1 MKFSLRFGKIL
12 RSLKLEGILFLTV
25 FFLGLGALLASPQ
38 ENKLRRNYELP
49 DDAYSN
55 LAQPVRPKATTEE
68 LSFRYFPPSK
78 DRKKAPPEFQNVR
91 ILYLDSASFLSNMAF
106 MAKSL
111 GVRCQYCH
119 DLKDFASESIPA
131 KQRAREM
138 IQMVEAMN
146 ATQTASPV
154 DCYTCHRGQTLA
166 VAAKAEEPRTE
177 SHVTDGDPPPADPPV
192 LEDKDLAEGSETI
205 EEERPDTSPTEGDV
219 DGKEAVA
226 LAKDALFG
234 TLLSH
239 GTDYIQEI
247 GRETFGEHF
256 QVEANLRFERGI
268 SGDIDILLPFWSVEG
283 DSTWF
288 FQPGLVL
295 WRDKHGT
302 RRQDVSFGLG
312 HRFHWSDS
320 IVGLGGFLD
329 YGLGY
334 GHSRLGVSV
343 DYQSDAGYLSVNL
356 YEGLSSWK
364 KGRSEGEIQ
373 YQEIAMS
380 GTELY
385 WDYAVTE
392 FLRLQG
398 RASTW
403 RLQDRNDQR
412 DARTGYEVGFAY
424 RLQSGT
430 ELVGG
435 YSHYDQIHKN
445 HWNLGLR
452 FNLPSARDS
461 VGGGSAPDLFR
472 PIEREKRIFTEE
484 RVIKFSLAPPQLGA
498 RSRQTVF
505 QGEVFAI
512 EVPALPQRPM
522 ADVVITPSHSGP
534 VFVEYS
540 TQRDGP
546 FNAALTLRFTPDNWD
561 QGKTIWARIQPLSES
576 RHADHGRVASNAV
589 LPVIITLNYQSSDP
603 RYDGLTASLTVE
615 VFGTTATT
623 LSQESLVIVEG
634 LTGTY
639 TIVLNSEPAA
649 DVEIEM
655 VSDNVDVTVTP
666 PSLTFTSSNWSVA
679 QTATVAAAQDD
690 DIADDS
696 ATISHRATSSD
707 TDYHDIYIND
717 ISVTVAD
724 DDLPTVTLVLSP
736 SSIDENGGSSTVT
749 ATLDYAL
756 SETTTV
762 TVSATAVSP
771 AVPGDFTLSTNKELI
786 IAAGQKESTGTV
798 TITAMNNNV
807 DAPDKSVTVSA
818 TVSNSQEVT
827 APSDVTLTILDDEG
841 TPTVT
846 LALSASSIGEN
857 GGSSTVT
864 ASLNRAS
871 SETTTVTVSATAV
884 SPAVAGDFTLSGT
897 TLTIAAGSTSS
908 TGTVTITANDNT
920 VDAPDKSVTV
930 SATASNDQGVTNP
943 SDETLTI
950 TDDEGTPTVTL
961 LLSAPSIGEN
971 GGSSTVTAS
980 LNHASSEATT
990 ITVSA
995 VAVSPAVTGDFTL
1008 SMNKELTITAGNTS
1022 STGTVTITAVNND
1035 VDAPNKSVTVS
1046 ATASNDQ
1053 GVTNPSD
1060 ETLTITDD
1068 EGAPTVTLSLD
1079 NTSID
1084 ENGGVATVTASLNHA
1099 SSRAVTVT
1107 VSAVAVSPAVAG
1119 DFTLSTNKELTIAA
1133 NATTSTGTVTI
1144 TANDNTVDASNK
1156 SVTVS
1161 GTVSDTTNFTAPPNV
1176 TLTILDDEG
1185 TPTVTLSLSASSIT
1199 ENGGSSTVTASLNRA
1214 SSRAVTVTVS
1224 AVAVSPA
1231 VAGDFTLS
1239 TNKELTIA
1247 ANATTSTGTVT
1258 ITANDN
1264 TVDAPNKSVTV
1275 SGTVSDTT
1283 NFTAPPNVTLMI
1295 TDNDAAPTVTLA
1307 LSSSS
1312 IGENGG
1318 STTVTASL
1326 NHASSEATTITV
1338 SATAVSPAV
1347 AGDFTLSTN
1356 KELTIA
1362 AGSTT
1367 STGTVTI
1374 TAVGN
1379 TVDAPNKSVTVSG
1392 SASNDQG
1399 VTVPSNLTLTI
1410 TDDDVAPTVTLS
1422 LSASSI
1428 TENGGSSTVTASL
1441 NHASSEDTT
1450 ITVSATAVSPAVA
1463 GDFTL
1468 SMNKE
1473 LTITAGNTSSTGTV
1487 TITAVN
1493 NDVDAPDKSATVS
1506 ATASNDQGVTA
1517 PSNLTLTITDD
1528 DAAPTVTLSL
1538 SASSI
1543 TENGGSSTV
1552 TASLN
1557 HASSEATT
1565 ITVSAVAVSP
1575 AVAGDFT
1582 LSTNKELTIAAG
1594 STTSTGTVTI
1604 TAVNNDVEAS
1614 DKSVTVSA
1622 TASNDQG
1629 VTAPSN
1635 LTLTITDDDGPDG
1648 ESLYTTKNCNVC
1660 HDSGIGGAPAPG
1672 SQDDFGPR
1680 LRDRM
1685 LSGLYDSAINGIP
1698 NTIMSARGGSD
1709 ATDAEL
1715 RAIVDYMVEGVEA
1728 STTTSTSQ

>member
-1 MKFSLRFGKIL
+1 MKFFLRFGKTL

-38 ENKLRRNYELP
+38 ENKLRKNYELP
-49 DDAYSN
+49 GDAYSN
-55 LAQPVRPKATTEE
+55 LAQPVRPKTAAEE

-78 DRKKAPPEFQNVR
+78 DRKKAPSEFQNVR

-119 DLKDFASESIPA
+119 DLKNFASESIPA

-146 ATQTASPV
+146 AAQTASPV
-154 DCYTCHRGQTLA
+154 DCHTCHQGQTLA
-166 VAAKAEEPRTE
+166 VATKAEEPRTE
-177 SHVTDGDPPPADPPV
+177 DHVTDGDPPPADPPV
-192 LEDKDLAEGSETI
+192 LEDKDLAEESETI
-205 EEERPDTSPTEGDV
+205 EEERPDTSHTERDV

-226 LAKDALFG
+226 LAKGALFG

-268 SGDIDILLPFWSVEG
+268 SGDIDILLPFWSVEE

-295 WRDKHGT
+295 WRDKHGI
-302 RRQDVSFGLG
+302 RRQDISLGLG
-312 HRFHWSDS
+312 HRFHWSGS

-364 KGRSEGEIQ
+364 KGRGEGEIR

-398 RASTW
+398 RASMW

-461 VGGGSAPDLFR
+461 VGSGSAPDLFR

-540 TQRDGP
+540 TQREGP
-546 FNAALTLRFTPDNWD
+546 FNAALALRFTPDNWD

-576 RHADHGRVASNAV
+576 RHADHGGVAGNAV
-589 LPVIITLNYQSSDP
+589 LPVVIVLNYQSSDP

-623 LSQESLVIVEG
+623 LSQESLLINEG
-634 LTGTY
+634 STDTY
-639 TIVLNSEPAA
+639 TIVLNSQPAT

-666 PSLTFTSSNWSVA
+666 SSLTFTASNWSVA
-679 QTATVAAAQDD
+679 QTATVTAAQDD

-717 ISVTVAD
+717 VSVTVAD

-736 SSIDENGGSSTVT
+736 SSIGENGGLSTVT
-749 ATLDYAL
+749 ATLDYA
-756 SETTTV
+756 SSQTTTI

-771 AVPGDFTLSTNKELI
+771 AVPGDFELSGTTLM

-798 TITAMNNNV
+798 TIAAMNNNV
-807 DAPDKSVTVSA
+807 DAPNKSVTVSA

-841 TPTVT
+841 TPTVA

-864 ASLNRAS
+864 ATLDYAS
-871 SETTTVTVSATAV
+871 SQTTTITVSATAV
-884 SPAVAGDFTLSGT
+884 SPAVPGDFELSGT

-943 SDETLTI
+943 SDETLMI

-961 LLSAPSIGEN
+961 SLSASSIGEN

-980 LNHASSEATT
+980 LNHASSEDTT

-995 VAVSPAVTGDFTL
+995 AAVSPAVAGDFTL
-1008 SMNKELTITAGNTS
+1008 SGTTLIIAAGQTA
-1022 STGTVTITAVNND
+1022 STGTVTITAND
-1035 VDAPNKSVTVS
+1035 NTVDAPNKSVTVS
-1046 ATASNDQ
+1046 ATASNNRD
-1053 GVTNPSD
+1053 VTNPSD

-1068 EGAPTVTLSLD
+1068 EGTPTVTLSLD

-1107 VSAVAVSPAVAG
+1107 VSAAAVSPAVAGDFTLSANKALTIAANATTSSGTVTITANDNTVDASNKSVTVSGTVSDTTNFTAPSNVTLTILDDEGTPTVTLLLDNTSIGENGGVATVTASLNRASSRGVTVTVSATAVSPAVAG
-1119 DFTLSTNKELTIAA
+1119 DFTLSTNKALTIAA

-1176 TLTILDDEG
+1176 TLMITDDDAA
-1185 TPTVTLSLSASSIT
+1185 PTVTLLLSASSIS
-1199 ENGGSSTVTASLNRA
+1199 ENGGSSTVTASLNHA
-1214 SSRAVTVTVS
+1214 SSKATTVTVS
-1224 AVAVSPA
+1224 AAAVSPA

-1258 ITANDN
+1258 ITANNN
-1264 TVDAPNKSVTV
+1264 TVDAPDKSVTV
-1275 SGTVSDTT
+1275 SATASNDQGVT
-1283 NFTAPPNVTLMI
+1283 NPPNKTLMI
-1295 TDNDAAPTVTLA
+1295 TDDDAAPTVTLL
-1307 LSSSS
+1307 LSASS
-1312 IGENGG
+1312 ISENGG
-1318 STTVTASL
+1318 SSTVTASL
-1326 NHASSEATTITV
+1326 NHASSKATTVTV
-1338 SATAVSPAV
+1338 SAAAVSPAV

-1362 AGSTT
+1362 ANATT

-1374 TAVGN
+1374 TANNN
-1379 TVDAPNKSVTVSG
+1379 TVDAPDKSVTVSAT
-1392 SASNDQG
+1392 ASNDQG
-1399 VTVPSNLTLTI
+1399 VTNPPNKTLMI
-1410 TDDDVAPTVTLS
+1410 TDDDAAPTVTLL

-1428 TENGGSSTVTASL
+1428 SENGGSSTVTASL
-1441 NHASSEDTT
+1441 NHASSRAVTV
-1450 ITVSATAVSPAVA
+1450 TVSAA
-1463 GDFTL
+1463 
-1468 SMNKE
+1468 
-1473 LTITAGNTSSTGTV
+1473 
-1487 TITAVN
+1487 
-1493 NDVDAPDKSATVS
+1493 
-1506 ATASNDQGVTA
+1506 
-1517 PSNLTLTITDD
+1517 
-1528 DAAPTVTLSL
+1528 
-1538 SASSI
+1538 
-1543 TENGGSSTV
+1543 
-1552 TASLN
+1552 
-1557 HASSEATT
+1557 
-1565 ITVSAVAVSP
+1565 AVSP

-1582 LSTNKELTIAAG
+1582 LSTNKELTIAANA
-1594 STTSTGTVTI
+1594 TTSTGTVTI
-1604 TAVNNDVEAS
+1604 TAVNNNVEAS
-1614 DKSVTVSA
+1614 DKSVTVSG
-1622 TASNDQG
+1622 TVSDTTNF
-1629 VTAPSN
+1629 TAPSN

-1648 ESLYTTKNCNVC
+1648 ESLYTTKNCNAC

-1685 LSGLYDSAINGIP
+1685 LSGLYNSAINGIP
-1698 NTIMSARGGSD
+1698 NTIMSARGGSN

-1728 STTTSTSQ
+1728 SSTTSTPP